1 MINKFYLRYRSAPLL
16 GTREILDEEDEVQP
30 NGKMFKKYIMG
41 DYRWISFEDAD
52 TSADYF
58 GRGLR
63 ALGMKTQDKVCV
75 FAETRAGK
83 NIRHYGFHEA
93 LSGTIGSMR
102 HYGLYEA
109 LWVL

>member
-1 MINKFYLRYRSAPLL
+1 MINKFYIRYRSAPLL

-63 ALGMKTQDKVCV
+63 AMGMKTQDKVCV

-83 NIRHYGFHEA
+83 NIRHNGFYVA
-93 LSGTIGSMR
+93 LQ
-102 HYGLYEA
+102 
-109 LWVL
+109 VP